1 MVTLLQS
8 EQMYASTA
16 TALPLQHQFMQHWS
30 KAKFSL
36 LEGINLVDYSYD
48 PDDYIRGREERSY
61 FEREIE
67 RFRRDLDDEIRRD
80 REDNARNLADDAR
93 RRLEADMKR
102 MTVDDLRRI
111 VNDPSIRVTS
121 GGRISSRRP
130 SGRDVIASSGQF
142 DASNVL
148 GQIKKPRKKN
158 VKHCKNLSKCLE
170 QANKELRTTKGK
182 LRKGK
187 TQADIMR
194 RAHKLM
200 KKC

>member
-1 MVTLLQS
+1 MVEYS
-8 EQMYASTA
+8 FDRDD
-16 TALPLQHQFMQHWS
+16 FMDRDPRGL
-30 KAKFSL
+30 FSRTEMRQDERDL
-36 LEGINLVDYSYD
+36 A
-48 PDDYIRGREERSY
+48 EERAAY
-61 FEREIE
+61 ERDLAREIE
-67 RFRRDLDDEIRRD
+67 DDRRRMDAA
-80 REDNARNLADDAR
+80 ARA
-93 RRLEADMKR
+93 RLEAALMP
-102 MTVDDLRRI
+102 MTVEDLRAA
-111 VNDPSIRVTS
+111 VNNPNIRVTS
-121 GGRISSRRP
+121 GGRISSRGP